1 MSSLSNFIGGKP
13 YNTDVKYSVLKPSI
27 VLFDCNP
34 GTRSWTV
41 PEGVSKIRAFVVG
54 GGGGGLSGN
63 PYAAGGGGGYSDKLI
78 DVTPGE
84 VFSYTVGDKGLVSS
98 SAPSSGGTSSFGALI
113 SATGGAGGP
122 ASGSAAGGVGTGGD
136 INTSGGDGSVGTSSG
151 GGGGAGHAFGNGGSG
166 VAAYGGGFSV
176 GDLNNVLDGWKIG
189 LLPVGDYGRGSATS
203 TTGFVLAGPGGGG
216 CGNNLA
222 TARGGIGGGGAA
234 ASNGNGGPGL
244 VGIEVIA

>member
-1 MSSLSNFIGGKP
+1 MAISLKSTVAAP
-13 YNTDVKYSVLKPSI
+13 VAAYPALKSSI

-34 GTRSWTV
+34 GTRSWVV

-54 GGGGGLSGN
+54 GGGGGRGSS

-84 VFSYTVGDKGLVSS
+84 VFSYTVGDKGLASS

-122 ASGSAAGGVGTGGD
+122 ASGSAAGGAGTGGD
-136 INTSGGDGSVGTSSG
+136 INTSGGAGSAGTSNG

-166 VAAYGGGFSV
+166 SASYGGGFSV
-176 GDLNNVLDGWKIG
+176 DDLNSVLDGWKIG
-189 LLPVGDYGRGSATS
+189 LLPGGDYGRGSLTF
-203 TTGFVLAGPGGGG
+203 TTGFLFAGPGGGG

-222 TARGGIGGGGAA
+222 TALGGIGGGGAA
-234 ASNGNGGPGL
+234 TNNSGNGGPGL